1 MRDRMER
8 LVVLPFSVGCISDSS
23 VAVLSPL
30 SKHHHHRSPQ
40 EIRRDQEEEDHMKN
54 VFKFLAVSKPEI
66 STGINRLFKSFK
78 TISQLFADKEEEE
91 EKEEMETS
99 GMEIG
104 VPTNVKHVSHIGWE
118 SGLTAV
124 TGPGKGWEDL
134 IIPPELLAAAA
145 STKQDV
151 NPPPPHHHRHHHEL
165 HPTL

>member
-30 SKHHHHRSPQ
+30 SKPHHHHHSPQ
-40 EIRRDQEEEDHMKN
+40 GIRDQEEEENMKN
-54 VFKFLAVSKPEI
+54 VFKFLAVSKPDI

-78 TISQLFADKEEEE
+78 TISQHFAYKEEEE
-91 EKEEMETS
+91 ESEDG

-124 TGPGKGWEDL
+124 AGPGKGWEDF
-134 IIPPELLAAAA
+134 IPPELLAAAA
-145 STKQDV
+145 AATKQDV
-151 NPPPPHHHRHHHEL
+151 VNPLLHH
-165 HPTL
+165 TL

>member
-30 SKHHHHRSPQ
+30 SNSKPHHHRSPQ

-54 VFKFLAVSKPEI
+54 VFKFLAASKPEI

-78 TISQLFADKEEEE
+78 TISQLFADKEEENE
-91 EKEEMETS
+91 EIETT

-118 SGLTAV
+118 TGLTAV
-124 TGPGKGWEDL
+124 AGTTGKGKGWEDL
-134 IIPPELLAAAA
+134 IPPELLAAAS
-145 STKQDV
+145 STKQDAV
-151 NPPPPHHHRHHHEL
+151 NPPPHNH
-165 HPTL
+165 

>member
-8 LVVLPFSVGCISDSS
+8 LVVLPFSIGCISDSS

-30 SKHHHHRSPQ
+30 SKPHHHYSPQ
-40 EIRRDQEEEDHMKN
+40 GIRDQEEEENMN

-78 TISQLFADKEEEE
+78 TISQLFAYKEEEGE
-91 EKEEMETS
+91 DGETS

-124 TGPGKGWEDL
+124 EGPGKGWEDL
-134 IIPPELLAAAA
+134 IPPELLAAAVA
-145 STKQDV
+145 TKQDV
-151 NPPPPHHHRHHHEL
+151 INPHL
-165 HPTL
+165 HQIL

>member
-30 SKHHHHRSPQ
+30 SRSHHHHHSPQ
-40 EIRRDQEEEDHMKN
+40 GIRDQEQEENMKN

-66 STGINRLFKSFK
+66 STGVNRLFNSFK
-78 TISQLFADKEEEE
+78 TISQLFDVAYKEEESDDG
-91 EKEEMETS
+91 EKS

-124 TGPGKGWEDL
+124 AGPGKGWEDL
-134 IIPPELLAAAA
+134 IPPELFAAAA
-145 STKQDV
+145 TTKQGV
-151 NPPPPHHHRHHHEL
+151 NNPHLHH
-165 HPTL
+165 TL

>member
-8 LVVLPFSVGCISDSS
+8 LVVLPFSVGCISESS

-30 SKHHHHRSPQ
+30 SKPHHHHHHSQQ
-40 EIRRDQEEEDHMKN
+40 EIRDQEEESMKN

-66 STGINRLFKSFK
+66 STGINRIFKSFK
-78 TISQLFADKEEEE
+78 TISQLFAYKEEEDE
-91 EKEEMETS
+91 ESETSS

-118 SGLTAV
+118 TGLTAGK
-124 TGPGKGWEDL
+124 TPGQGWEDL
-134 IIPPELLAAAA
+134 IPPELLAA
-145 STKQDV
+145 KQDV
-151 NPPPPHHHRHHHEL
+151 DPHL

>member
-30 SKHHHHRSPQ
+30 SKPHHHHHHSPQ
-40 EIRRDQEEEDHMKN
+40 GIRDQDKEN

-66 STGINRLFKSFK
+66 STGMNRLFKSFK
-78 TISQLFADKEEEE
+78 TISQLFAYKEEEE
-91 EKEEMETS
+91 SEDG

-118 SGLTAV
+118 NGSTAMG
-124 TGPGKGWEDL
+124 GPGKGWEDL
-134 IIPPELLAAAA
+134 IPPELLAAAA
-145 STKQDV
+145 AAATKQDV
-151 NPPPPHHHRHHHEL
+151 VNPLLHHIL
-165 HPTL
+165 

>member
-30 SKHHHHRSPQ
+30 SKPHYHRSPQ

-78 TISQLFADKEEEE
+78 TISQLFGDKEEE

-151 NPPPPHHHRHHHEL
+151 NHHHHHHRHHEL